1 MATVNASLTLLYAK
15 NKSKPFYFC
24 LWYNTRPFLSILNLS
39 TRPMIIKE
47 NSSQDR
53 DGLPPFVNSWKQL
66 YTLLIGM
73 LVLQIVLFYL
83 FMTRFQ

>member
-1 MATVNASLTLLYAK
+1 MLKLSQNRSTFACGTI
-15 NKSKPFYFC
+15 PGHF
-24 LWYNTRPFLSILNLS
+24 SILNLS

-66 YTLLIGM
+66 YILLIGM
-73 LVLQIVLFYL
+73 LALQIVLFYL
-83 FMTRFQ
+83 FMTHFQ

>member
-1 MATVNASLTLLYAK
+1 MLKLCKNRSTFAGGTVPGIFAL
-15 NKSKPFYFC
+15 
-24 LWYNTRPFLSILNLS
+24 LNLS

-47 NSSQDR
+47 NSAQDR

-66 YTLLIGM
+66 YILLVGM

-83 FMTRFQ
+83 FMTCFQ